1 MLRTVI
7 RRHFIRNIIHRTQ
20 QKIKIIHQQ
29 RNHEGEFQIHR
40 TTDKIIDSTG
50 GCTSIRCWTAVHD
63 TPESPMNRYCIPSTV
78 TPPQQRKISLGPVN
92 GLEYEFTKSHVF
104 LLFNRGLYINLTHV
118 TTVPSLFP
126 RQADCETAASEHRN
140 P

>member
-1 MLRTVI
+1 MLDRGPRYTGKSYESI
-7 RRHFIRNIIHRTQ
+7 LHP
-20 QKIKIIHQQ
+20 
-29 RNHEGEFQIHR
+29 
-40 TTDKIIDSTG
+40 IDSQ
-50 GCTSIRCWTAVHD
+50 A
-63 TPESPMNRYCIPSTV
+63 
-78 TPPQQRKISLGPVN
+78 PPQQRKISLGPVN
-92 GLEYEFTKSHVF
+92 GLEYEFTKSQVF